1 MLKRLKKFT
10 LQMIAGAN
18 VATILLM
25 LLVGYSDRLDPASF
39 PRLANIGL
47 TFPFFLIVNLGFL
60 VFWLLFKKR
69 WMLIPI
75 AGLLV
80 GY

>member
-47 TFPFFLIVNLGFL
+47 RPYMWLIINGLFLFV
-60 VFWLLFKKR
+60 
-69 WMLIPI
+69 PSPSS
-75 AGLLV
+75 
-80 GY
+80 